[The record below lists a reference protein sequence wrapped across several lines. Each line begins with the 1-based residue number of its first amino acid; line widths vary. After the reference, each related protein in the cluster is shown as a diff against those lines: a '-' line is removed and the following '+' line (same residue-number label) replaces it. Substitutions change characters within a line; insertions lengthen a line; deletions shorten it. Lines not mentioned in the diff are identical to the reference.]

1 MRARAPR
8 PSCLA
13 RLAFAFAVTL
23 FFVLGV
29 TSRALAAGD
38 ATKGSAILARK
49 GCTGCH
55 SMDGSPR
62 VGPSL
67 RGLYGA
73 NRTVTTA
80 GLTRDVV
87 ADDAYIAR
95 ALRDPD
101 ADVVV
106 GFRGTMPRFDLG
118 DDDVAHV
125 ARAIEQLSAPAPAT
139 TAAAASSSS
148 SAMGMLSL
156 SAAWFVGL
164 HLLLSSIPVR
174 RRLIGALKP
183 GGFALVYSLVATLG
197 LVGIVLSFRA
207 APYVEVWL
215 PPRAFRWLPV
225 LAMPI
230 AILFMVAGFSTPNA
244 ASVGQGSVAAE
255 EDAVRGIFT
264 ITRHP
269 ALCGF
274 ALWALAHL
282 FANGELRAIIVFVAI
297 LTLAITG
304 MAHIDRRRAAELGDT
319 WVQYTNR
326 TSLLPFAAIATGR
339 AKLDLRG
346 IGLFRILA
354 AAFLYVA
361 VLHTHALL
369 IGASPMP

>member
-1 MRARAPR
+1 MVLTVA
-8 PSCLA
+8 
-13 RLAFAFAVTL
+13 L
-23 FFVLGV
+23 FCVLG
-29 TSRALAAGD
+29 APLAHAAGD
-38 ATKGSAILARK
+38 ATKGNALLARK
-49 GCTGCH
+49 GCVGCH
-55 SMDGSPR
+55 STDGSPR
-62 VGPSL
+62 AGPSL

-73 NRTVTTA
+73 NRIVTTA
-80 GLTRDVV
+80 GATRDVV
-87 ADDAYIAR
+87 ADDAYLAR
-95 ALRDPD
+95 ALREPD

-106 GFRGTMPRFDLG
+106 GFRASMPRFDLG
-118 DDDVAHV
+118 DEDVAHI
-125 ARAIEQLSAPAPAT
+125 ARAIEELKTPAAPS

-183 GGFALVYSLVATLG
+183 GGFALVYSLVATVG
-197 LVGIVLSFRA
+197 LVGIVLSFRS
-207 APYVEVWL
+207 APYIEVWL

-225 LAMPI
+225 LSMPI
-230 AILFMVAGFSTPNA
+230 AILFMVAGFSTPSA
-244 ASVGQGSVAAE
+244 TSVGQGSLAKE
-255 EDAVRGIFT
+255 PDSVRGIFT

-274 ALWALAHL
+274 AIWATAHL

-304 MAHIDRRRAAELGDT
+304 MTHIDRRRSVELGEEWALYAD
-319 WVQYTNR
+319 R
-326 TSLLPFAAIATGR
+326 TSLVPFSAIARGR
-339 AKLDLRG
+339 VKLDLRG
-346 IGLFRILA
+346 IGIARVLG
-354 AAFLYVA
+354 AAFLYTG